1 MSVRKEF
8 RLDEKDIERF
18 EIIKDRHGFRT
29 DAQVLR
35 YLLREGVMTMQADAD
50 VIARKVVE
58 VLEKKNTLHVVMM
71 TTILS
76 RKIFAFKRIN

>member
-76 RKIFAFKRIN
+76 RKIFAF

>member
-50 VIARKVVE
+50 VITRKVVE
-58 VLEKKNTLHVVMM
+58 VLEKKEYITRSYDDYDLEP
-71 TTILS
+71 
-76 RKIFAFKRIN
+76 

>member
-18 EIIKDRHGFRT
+18 EITKDRHGFRT

-35 YLLREGVMTMQADAD
+35 YLLE
-50 VIARKVVE
+50 KV
-58 VLEKKNTLHVVMM
+58 
-71 TTILS
+71 
-76 RKIFAFKRIN
+76 

>member
-1 MSVRKEF
+1 MD
-8 RLDEKDIERF
+8 L
-18 EIIKDRHGFRT
+18 GT

-58 VLEKKNTLHVVMM
+58 VLLRKKNTLHVVMM

-76 RKIFAFKRIN
+76 RKIFAF

>member
-50 VIARKVVE
+50 FIAWKDVV
-58 VLEKKNTLHVVMM
+58 VLERKKYITRSYDDYDLYP
-71 TTILS
+71 
-76 RKIFAFKRIN
+76 

>member
-8 RLDEKDIERF
+8 RLDEKDVERF

-50 VIARKVVE
+50 VIRKVVE
-58 VLEKKNTLHVVMM
+58 LLE
-71 TTILS
+71 
-76 RKIFAFKRIN
+76 RKEYIARSYDDYDLYP